1 MKSYLII
8 LIIFPFFCFSQTN
21 TIDKKGLK
29 QGAWAK
35 YYPDNKT
42 PIYTGQFKDNMPIG
56 EFRYFFSS
64 GKVKAIIQH
73 QAKNNLSYAWLYY
86 ENEQLMAEGRYK
98 YMKKDSLWINY
109 NSQGYVLSREE
120 FQADKLNGLRVT
132 YYLEGQ
138 GEGEEKMLTIEN
150 YKDSLLEGSY
160 ESFYSKGLVKEKG
173 NYVKNKKE
181 GEWQTFH
188 PNGVMESRMTFKNN
202 LAHGW
207 AYGFD
212 PKGKL
217 YGKKMHRNGVLLEG
231 EELDN
236 YLKNCE
242 KNGIDPNN

>member
-73 QAKNNLSYAWLYY
+73 QAKNNLSYAWLYF

-236 YLKNCE
+236 YLKKCE

>member
-73 QAKNNLSYAWLYY
+73 QSKNNLSYAWLYF

-120 FQADKLNGLRVT
+120 FKADKLNGLRVT

-173 NYVKNKKE
+173 NYIKNKKE

-236 YLKNCE
+236 YLKKCE

>member
-56 EFRYFFSS
+56 EFRYFFPS

-73 QAKNNLSYAWLYY
+73 QAKNNLSYAWLYF

>member
-1 MKSYLII
+1 MKRYLII

-56 EFRYFFSS
+56 EFRYFFPS

-73 QAKNNLSYAWLYY
+73 QAKNNLSYAWLYF

-120 FQADKLNGLRVT
+120 FKADKLNGLRVS

-138 GEGEEKMLTIEN
+138 GEDEEKMLTIEN

>member
-56 EFRYFFSS
+56 EFRYFFPS

>member
-1 MKSYLII
+1 MKRYLII

-56 EFRYFFSS
+56 EFRYFFPS

-73 QAKNNLSYAWLYY
+73 QAKNNLSYAWLYF

-120 FQADKLNGLRVT
+120 FKADKLNGLRVT

-138 GEGEEKMLTIEN
+138 GEDEEKMLTIEN

>member
-56 EFRYFFSS
+56 EFRYFFPS

-73 QAKNNLSYAWLYY
+73 QAKNNLSYAWLYF

-138 GEGEEKMLTIEN
+138 GEDEEKMLTIEN

-236 YLKNCE
+236 YLKKCE

>member
-21 TIDKKGLK
+21 TIDKKGFK

-42 PIYTGQFKDNMPIG
+42 PIYTGQFIDNKPIG
-56 EFRYFFSS
+56 EFRYFFPS
-64 GKVKAIIQH
+64 GKEKAIIQH
-73 QAKNNLSYAWLYY
+73 QAKNNLSYAWLYF

-138 GEGEEKMLTIEN
+138 GEDEEKMLTIEN

-217 YGKKMHRNGVLLEG
+217 YGKKMHRNGVLLQG

>member
-56 EFRYFFSS
+56 EFRYFFPS

-73 QAKNNLSYAWLYY
+73 QAKNNLSYAWLYF

-217 YGKKMHRNGVLLEG
+217 YGKKMHRNGVLLQG

>member
-73 QAKNNLSYAWLYY
+73 QSKNNLSYARLYF

>member
-56 EFRYFFSS
+56 EFRYFFPS

-73 QAKNNLSYAWLYY
+73 QAKNNLSYAWLYF

-173 NYVKNKKE
+173 NYIKNKKE

>member
-73 QAKNNLSYAWLYY
+73 QAKNNLSYAWLYF

-120 FQADKLNGLRVT
+120 FKADKLNGLRVT

-217 YGKKMHRNGVLLEG
+217 YGKKMHRNGVHLEG

>member
-21 TIDKKGLK
+21 TIDKKGFK

-56 EFRYFFSS
+56 EFRYFFPS

-73 QAKNNLSYAWLYY
+73 QAKINLSYAWLYY

-138 GEGEEKMLTIEN
+138 GEDEEKMLTIEN

>member
-73 QAKNNLSYAWLYY
+73 QSKNNLSYARLYF

-138 GEGEEKMLTIEN
+138 GEDEEKMLTIEN

>member
-73 QAKNNLSYAWLYY
+73 QAKNNLSYAWLYF